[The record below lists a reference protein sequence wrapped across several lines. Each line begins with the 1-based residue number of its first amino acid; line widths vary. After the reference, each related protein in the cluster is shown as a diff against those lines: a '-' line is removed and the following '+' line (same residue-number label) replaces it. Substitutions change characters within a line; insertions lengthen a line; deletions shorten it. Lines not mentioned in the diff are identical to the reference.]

1 MMLNR
6 NLNIIGAVFT
16 IFVLVATVIILS
28 ERYSRLLEAYLA
40 HLHEDLQDTVVL
52 DTSKTPGG
60 D

>member
-1 MMLNR
+1 MLNR

-16 IFVLVATVIILS
+16 IFVLIAAIVVLS
-28 ERYSRLLEAYLA
+28 ERYSRLLESYLA
-40 HLHEDLQDTVVL
+40 HLHEDLQDMVVL

>member
-1 MMLNR
+1 MLNR
-6 NLNIIGAVFT
+6 NLNIIGATLT
-16 IFVLVATVIILS
+16 ILALVAAIIFLS
-28 ERYSRLLEAYLA
+28 ERYNRLLESYLA